1 MCSLVAVSIHIGLPC
16 PGSTS
21 IIHHAPKAGRQRP
34 QTGSANLN
42 GKRPMPRMRFIC
54 VQGSLWIAMDAI
66 WPLRCTFD
74 WIKIP
79 FKWLYAT
86 KLF

>member
-34 QTGSANLN
+34 QTGRTNLN
-42 GKRPMPRMRFIC
+42 GKRPMPRMCFVYSYYI
-54 VQGSLWIAMDAI
+54 QGPGWIAMDAI
-66 WPLRCTFD
+66 CPLRCLFGR
-74 WIKIP
+74 IKIP
-79 FKWLYAT
+79 FK
-86 KLF
+86 